1 MMRFGGWQMQKER
14 APTCKGGQDP
24 RSLSNLKQ
32 YNMQKTVPVQERNY
46 KALKET
52 AKKWRNYVQSCRRAK
67 EKKANPGAFSP
78 HYCESNLPVVMQ
90 IQCRPAP

>member
-1 MMRFGGWQMQKER
+1 MQMQKER

-67 EKKANPGAFSP
+67 EKKRQARCIPWMKP
-78 HYCESNLPVVMQ
+78 WMKTTQMLLLL
-90 IQCRPAP
+90 I